1 MIIMPQNKFALARYR
16 VIDSLLRKYDY
27 VKTLFMQEECSRRTG
42 FAVTVRTIQLDIECM
57 RNDDFLGYY
66 SPIGY
71 CRRRK
76 AYYYTDASYTLV
88 AFCFSEEEILL
99 LEGMLARYRYEIGP
113 EVYTVLRAVVTKMKF
128 LPE

>member
-1 MIIMPQNKFALARYR
+1 MPQNKFALARYR
-16 VIDSLLRKYDY
+16 VIDSLLRKNDY
-27 VKTLFMQEECSRRTG
+27 VKTLLMQEECIRRTG
-42 FAVTVRTIQLDIECM
+42 FAVTMRTIQLDIETM

-76 AYYYTDASYTLV
+76 AYYYTDASYSLV

-99 LEGMLARYRYEIGP
+99 LEGLIATYRYEICP
-113 EVYTVLRAVVTKMKF
+113 EDYTMLRAVVTKMKF